1 MIAHTSSFRASS
13 SPRQPT
19 HATDRQASGGLLP
32 PGSLVVVT
40 GATGLVGNNVVRLLH
55 ADGYRVRA
63 LVRPRGTGVD
73 RSLADLPI
81 EILEGSLRDDQ
92 FLERGC
98 EAASLVVHAAAMVHI
113 GRRHGD
119 EMWRSNVDGSRRVAR
134 AARAVAAK
142 LVHVSSVDAIGL
154 RADGQ
159 PADEETPPGGLH
171 ECPYVTTKR
180 EAEAAVLAEVECGL
194 DAVIVNPVYMLGP
207 WDWKPSSGR
216 MLLEVASGK
225 GTFAPPGSNDFVDV
239 RDVANGI
246 LLAASR
252 GRTGRRYILGGH
264 GLSYLEAWKV
274 LAEVAGRMPPLGIA
288 PPAAVRMAGWFGDLA
303 GMFMKRE
310 PTLNSAAAASSL
322 LPHNFSSERACRELG
337 YGYRSFETT
346 VSDAFEWFVEHGY
359 ARPARGRTVVAR

>member
-1 MIAHTSSFRASS
+1 MIAHTTSFR
-13 SPRQPT
+13 PRTTP
-19 HATDRQASGGLLP
+19 QASGSDLFP
-32 PGSLVVVT
+32 PGSLAVVT
-40 GATGLVGNNVVRLLH
+40 GATGLVGNNTVRLLH
-55 ADGYRVRA
+55 GQGYRVRA
-63 LVRPRGTGVD
+63 LVRPRHAGVD
-73 RSLADLPI
+73 RSLVDLPI
-81 EILEGSLRDDQ
+81 EILEGSLNDEQ

-119 EMWRSNVDGSRRVAR
+119 EMWKANVEGSRRVAR
-134 AARAVAAK
+134 AAREAAAK

-154 RADGQ
+154 RNDGL
-159 PADEETPPGGLH
+159 PADEDTPPGGLH

-180 EAEAAVLAEVECGL
+180 EAEAAVLSQVELGL

-246 LLAASR
+246 LLAATR
-252 GRTGRRYILGGH
+252 GSTGRRYILGGH
-264 GLSYLEAWKV
+264 CLSYREAWKV
-274 LAEVAGRMPPLGIA
+274 FADVAGRMPPLGIA
-288 PPAAVRMAGWFGDLA
+288 PAAAVRVAGWVGDFA

-310 PTLNSAAAASSL
+310 PALNSAAAASSL

-337 YGYRSFETT
+337 YRYRSFEDT
-346 VSDAFEWFVEHGY
+346 VSDAFDWFVEHGY
-359 ARPARGRTVVAR
+359 ARRARSRTAIAR